1 MADFRER
8 LRKPKI
14 VGEFREFLT
23 KSNAMALALGVIIG
37 AATQKVVSA
46 IVGDVLM
53 PLVGKVLPPGEWRE
67 AKYVLSTSPPD
78 AKGNVTVNAIKYGD
92 LIGTVV
98 DFVLI
103 ALIVFLITKAV
114 LRGGPTTKECPECR
128 EQIPLAAVR
137 CRACT
142 TLLEPPPPGV
152 PPGA

>member
-1 MADFRER
+1 MAEFL

-14 VGEFREFLT
+14 VGEFRAFLT

-53 PLVGKVLPPGEWRE
+53 PVVGQLLPPGEWRE
-67 AKYVLSTSPPD
+67 AKIVLSEAKDAQGKVTS
-78 AKGNVTVNAIKYGD
+78 VNAIKYGD
-92 LIGTVV
+92 LLGTVV
-98 DFVLI
+98 DFVFI

-114 LRGGPTTKECPECR
+114 LSSGPTTKECPECK
-128 EQIPLAAVR
+128 EQIPIAATR

-142 TLLEPPPPGV
+142 TVVV
-152 PPGA
+152 PPAT